1 MKHLLIRPSLA
12 LALVLATGPGVL
24 ADESVSILQ
33 GEEIEAFL
41 KNAAVVEVQEIGRGI
56 TNPLKV
62 TLDLNGV
69 RRYGVFKDVNRSEPG
84 AKAIGRRW
92 EFGFQDSYK
101 TEIAAYEIDKML
113 GLGMVPATVER
124 VIDNRRGSLQLWVD
138 VLMSEEERLKSRTT
152 PPDALAWSRM
162 TTDYALFDNLIDNTD
177 RHLNNLLITSEW
189 KIALIDH
196 SRSFRRNKEL
206 RKPSSLSRF
215 SESLLDA
222 ISRLDRDM
230 LEDRVGR
237 YLTRVQIKG
246 LLERR
251 DRILGLSRKH
261 VLERGAPAVLY
272 R

>member
-1 MKHLLIRPSLA
+1 MTHLLLRPSLS
-12 LALVLATGPGVL
+12 LALVLLTGFTLL
-24 ADESVSILQ
+24 ANGSGSILQ
-33 GEEIEAFL
+33 GEDIEAFL
-41 KNAAVVEVQEIGRGI
+41 RDAAVVEVQEIGRGV

-62 TLDLNGV
+62 TLELNGV
-69 RRYGVFKDVNRSEPG
+69 RRYGVFKDIDRSEPG
-84 AKAIGRRW
+84 LKAVGQRW

-138 VLMSEEERLKSRTT
+138 VLMSEEERLEGLTP

-162 TTDYALFDNLIDNTD
+162 TTDFALFDNLIDNTD

-196 SRSFRRNKEL
+196 SRSFRRNKDL

-215 SESLLDA
+215 SESLLGA
-222 ISRLDRDM
+222 ISQLDRET
-230 LEDRVGR
+230 LEEEVGQ
-237 YLTRVQIKG
+237 YLTGVQITG

-251 DRILGLSRKH
+251 DRILELSGKL
-261 VLERGAPAVLY
+261 VLERGPEVVLY
-272 R
+272 P